1 MYVFVCMSYAFPYKA
16 QQSCPFPVPVFV
28 WYNHFGGG
36 DYTMPNFGIP
46 SYAERLMASERIL
59 TKNDPDFLQLEAIK
73 EQTTVTK
80 QNAEKIDILNK
91 QISTLQQQLKEES
104 ENNAKALKR
113 EHNSSIRWAVICAIL
128 SGAASC
134 LFTYLFLT

>member
-1 MYVFVCMSYAFPYKA
+1 
-16 QQSCPFPVPVFV
+16 
-28 WYNHFGGG
+28 
-36 DYTMPNFGIP
+36 MPNFGIP